1 MKLKLKFRQKK
12 FFLIKKKNCSI
23 CYLLVGRGEGGVIS
37 LDYLKKKNITRYFL
51 REDCLDR
58 DVKSLEDV

>member
-1 MKLKLKFRQKK
+1 MLFT
-12 FFLIKKKNCSI
+12 
-23 CYLLVGRGEGGVIS
+23 GGEGGGGVSS